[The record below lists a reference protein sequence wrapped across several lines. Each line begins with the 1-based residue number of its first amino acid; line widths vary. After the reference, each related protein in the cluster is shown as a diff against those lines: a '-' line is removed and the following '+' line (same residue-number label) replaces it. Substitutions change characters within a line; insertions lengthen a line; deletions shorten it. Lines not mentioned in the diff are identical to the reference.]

1 MNDFEFVFDL
11 LEKTGTLGNCSV
23 DIEITKRNIN
33 ALKGKIDSHV
43 QIQLN
48 ISLQRYHNE
57 IDELHRM
64 LGINPPLPN
73 EPINHDPRKELDYI
87 TDRIPAYIALRELK
101 GETRD
106 QAMKYLLPRFYPK
119 HKNLTM

>member
-33 ALKGKIDSHV
+33 ALKGKIDSHM

-48 ISLQRYHNE
+48 ISLQRYHDE
-57 IDELHRM
+57 IDELHRI

-73 EPINHDPRKELDYI
+73 EPINHNPRKELNYI

-101 GETRD
+101 GEVRER
-106 QAMKYLLPRFYPK
+106 AIKHLLSKSWVYR
-119 HKNLTM
+119 TGVA

>member
-1 MNDFEFVFDL
+1 MNDFEFVFGL

-48 ISLQRYHNE
+48 ISLQRYHDE
-57 IDELHRM
+57 IDELHRI

-73 EPINHDPRKELDYI
+73 EPINHNPRKELNYI

-101 GETRD
+101 GEVRER
-106 QAMKYLLPRFYPK
+106 AIKHLLSKSWVYR
-119 HKNLTM
+119 TGVA

>member
-1 MNDFEFVFDL
+1 MDDFGFVFDL
-11 LEKTGTLGNCSV
+11 LEKTGTIGNCAV

-48 ISLQRYHNE
+48 ISLQRYHKE
-57 IDELHRM
+57 IDELHKM
-64 LGINPPLPN
+64 LGINPPSPN
-73 EPINHDPRKELDYI
+73 EPVNHNPRNELQYI

-101 GETRD
+101 GEFRER
-106 QAMKYLLPRFYPK
+106 AIKHLLSKSWVYR
-119 HKNLTM
+119 TGVV

>member
-23 DIEITKRNIN
+23 DIEIAKRNIN

-101 GETRD
+101 GEVRER
-106 QAMKYLLPRFYPK
+106 AIKHLLSKSWVYR
-119 HKNLTM
+119 TGVA